1 MVFPFQHK
9 GVVIGKHGFRQINVV
24 EPVLFELHRGL
35 ADNGLAVEDVFDV
48 VDTIGIVG
56 GGMFDGGGQSR

>member
-56 GGMFDGGGQSR
+56 GGMFDGGGKSR